1 MHFETLRY
9 IEQDRV
15 GIVTFCTPH
24 NLNALSEKRLEEL
37 EAVLGTAE
45 TSAGLG
51 ALVITGEGK
60 AFCVGLDLA
69 LLERAFSDI
78 PYFESIVRRMA
89 ALIARLEALPMPTI
103 AAVNGYARAGGF
115 EISMGCDFI
124 VVAREAQIGDVHTD
138 SGVLPA
144 CASLRLQRR
153 VGAQAAKDILWTSR
167 WLNGDEAV
175 AIGLAAR
182 TFPLAT
188 LLDDTLAFAAQL
200 TNKPRVVISSI
211 KQLLHAGSDLD
222 VAAGTEMELRNFI
235 HYMQTQPHGIEGFTA
250 FREGREPYWR
260 ATAVSA

>member
-1 MHFETLRY
+1 MQFETLRY
-9 IEQDRV
+9 LEQDRV
-15 GIVTFCTPH
+15 GIVTFCTPD

-37 EAVLGTAE
+37 EAVLGIAE
-45 TSAGLG
+45 AAPDLG
-51 ALVITGEGK
+51 ALVITGEGR

-69 LLERAFSDI
+69 LLERAFYDI

-89 ALIARLEALPMPTI
+89 VLVARLEALPMPTI

-124 VVAREAQIGDVHTD
+124 VVAKEARIGDVHTD

-167 WLNGDEAV
+167 WLDGDQAV

-182 TFPLAT
+182 SFPLAS
-188 LLDDTLAFAAQL
+188 LLEDTLAFAGQL

-211 KQLLHAGSDLD
+211 KQLMHAGADLD
-222 VAAGTEMELRNFI
+222 VAAGTELELRNFVN
-235 HYMQTQPHGIEGFTA
+235 YMETQPHGREGYAA
-250 FREGREPYWR
+250 FREGRQPCWR
-260 ATAVSA
+260 KP